1 MRICHAITN
10 GLAVQS
16 DAPSKACPPRM
27 VFQLI
32 LAAEGEKAAAA
43 IVVAGEYEIRK
54 CDVEGC

>member
-1 MRICHAITN
+1 MRMCQTLTN

-16 DAPSKACPPRM
+16 DAPSKVSPPLM

-32 LAAEGEKAAAA
+32 LVAEGEKAAAA
-43 IVVAGEYEIRK
+43 IVVAGEYKIQN